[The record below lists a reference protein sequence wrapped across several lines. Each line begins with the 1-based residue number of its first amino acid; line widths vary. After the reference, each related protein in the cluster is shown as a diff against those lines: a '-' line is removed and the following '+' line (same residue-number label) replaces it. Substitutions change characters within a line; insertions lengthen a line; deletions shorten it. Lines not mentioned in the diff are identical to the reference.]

1 MREFEDF
8 RTEIFDIAKLREG
21 MRQER
26 IVKAIKRQEFKQQK
40 AKDDEEKAKLQ

>member
-8 RTEIFDIAKLREG
+8 RQEIFDIAKLRET

-26 IVKAIKRQEFKQQK
+26 IKKAILRKEFLEQK
-40 AKDDEEKAKLQ
+40 AKDD